1 MKFVNLTIVFA
12 VSGVWHGT
20 GWKFLVWGLVHAGY
34 QIAGEL
40 SRPLK
45 RRAYALLRMPENSL
59 ARRALQ
65 TAGTFL
71 WVMLAWIIFRA
82 ESLEAAFAMLR
93 SMVTVYNPWVL
104 FDGALFAL
112 GLEGKEMFLLLLSVL
127 VLWGVEARQ
136 KRMCIRDWILRQH
149 LVVRWAIYLG
159 AICLTWIYGT
169 YGFGFGQDFIYGG
182 F

>member
-1 MKFVNLTIVFA
+1 
-12 VSGVWHGT
+12 
-20 GWKFLVWGLVHAGY
+20 
-34 QIAGEL
+34 
-40 SRPLK
+40 
-45 RRAYALLRMPENSL
+45 
-59 ARRALQ
+59 
-65 TAGTFL
+65 
-71 WVMLAWIIFRA
+71 MLAWIIFRA

-104 FDGALFAL
+104 FDGSLFAL

-149 LVVRWAIYLG
+149 LAVRWAIYLG